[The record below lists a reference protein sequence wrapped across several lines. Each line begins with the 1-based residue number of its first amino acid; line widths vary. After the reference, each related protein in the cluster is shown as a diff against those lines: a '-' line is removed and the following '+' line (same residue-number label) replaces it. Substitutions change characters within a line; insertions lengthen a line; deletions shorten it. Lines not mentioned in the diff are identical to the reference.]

1 MFWGL
6 DLYTSSVL
14 VFACILAAIFWIDR
28 KNVKRD
34 SILLLRKTQR
44 GKAFLIWLG
53 TRFPAFW
60 KATGMVGV
68 ATGFFMSFYIFYWM
82 VVLTLDSVVS
92 GAAGGLAFVLP
103 SPTVNVVSAP
113 GVIGV
118 PFWYW
123 IITIGLLILVHEGLH
138 GIMAAREKVRIKS
151 LGWGAFIIL
160 PLAFVEPDEK
170 QLAKQGAWKQLR
182 VFAAGSFANFV
193 LAFFSLFIFSSL
205 MTAAFV
211 PSGVGFRGYTEGFP
225 AMEANVTGVIVG
237 INSYTINTADNLT
250 LVMETISPGESMTI
264 YARQPGGEIESYSI
278 IAGTEPNAT
287 GQPKGYMGIAG
298 IYQDYT
304 LRDEYQPY
312 SPAIHFLAGTSPS
325 FFGLLFF
332 IFLINL
338 GVGAFNLLPLGP
350 LDGGKMWKIALDK
363 IIPKRSK
370 VIMKYLTYALLLM
383 LILNFTIAFL

>member
-1 MFWGL
+1 MEI
-6 DLYTSSVL
+6 DLYTLSVL
-14 VFACILAAIFWIDR
+14 VFACILVVIFWIDR
-28 KNVKRD
+28 KNVKRE

-44 GKAFLIWLG
+44 GKSFLIWLG

-60 KATGMVGV
+60 KATGMIGV
-68 ATGFFMSFYIFYWM
+68 ATGFFMSFYILYWM
-82 VVLTLDSVVS
+82 VILTVDSVVS

-123 IITIGLLILVHEGLH
+123 IITIGLLILVHEGNH
-138 GIMAAREKVRIKS
+138 GIMSAREKVRIKS
-151 LGWGAFIIL
+151 LGWGAFLIL

-170 QLAKQGAWKQLR
+170 QLARQGAWKQLR

-193 LAFFSLFIFSSL
+193 LAFVSLFLFSSL
-205 MTAAFV
+205 ITAAFI

-225 AMEANVTGVIVG
+225 AMDVNMTGVVTGID
-237 INSYTINTADNLT
+237 NYTIQTAEDLT
-250 LVMETISPGESMTI
+250 VSLTAIGPGQPITV
-264 YARQPGGEIESYSI
+264 YTRLPGGERASYNI
-278 IAGTEPNAT
+278 ITGTEPNAT
-287 GQPKGYMGIAG
+287 GEPKGYMGIAA

-304 LRDEYQPY
+304 LKDEYQSY
-312 SPAIHFLAGTSPS
+312 SPAVYFLAGESPS

-363 IIPKRSK
+363 VIPKHSK
-370 VIMKYLTYALLLM
+370 TVMKYLTYALLLM

>member
-1 MFWGL
+1 MEI
-6 DLYTSSVL
+6 DLYTASVL
-14 VFACILAAIFWIDR
+14 VFAAFLAVIFWIDR
-28 KNVKRD
+28 KNVKRE

-44 GKAFLIWLG
+44 GKKFLMWLG
-53 TRFPAFW
+53 TRFPEFW
-60 KATGMVGV
+60 KATGMIGV
-68 ATGFFMSFYIFYWM
+68 VAGFFMSFYILYWM
-82 VVLTLDSVVS
+82 LMLTIDSVVS

-123 IITIGLLILVHEGLH
+123 IITIGLLILVHEGFH
-138 GIMAAREKVRIKS
+138 GVMAAREKVRIKS
-151 LGWGAFIIL
+151 LGWGAFILL

-170 QLAKQGAWKQLR
+170 QLAQQGAWKQLR

-193 LAFFSLFIFSSL
+193 LAFLSLFIFTSL
-205 MTAAFV
+205 ITAAFV

-225 AMEANVTGVIVG
+225 AMDVNMTGIVTGID
-237 INSYTINTADNLT
+237 NYTIQTADDLST
-250 LVMETISPGESMTI
+250 VLAGIGPGEPITV
-264 YARQPGGEIESYSI
+264 YTRLPDGGTSSYDI
-278 IAGTEPNAT
+278 VTGIEPNAT
-287 GQPKGYMGIAG
+287 GEPKGYMGIAA

-312 SPAIHFLAGTSPS
+312 SPAIYFLAGQSPS

-350 LDGGKMWKIALDK
+350 LDGGKMWKIALDR
-363 IIPKRSK
+363 IVPKQSK
-370 VIMKYLTYALLLM
+370 AAMKYLTYALLLM